1 MLSTRID
8 YMSTNKLSPL
18 QAIRQFCVVCN
29 GEIKGG
35 KKYDC
40 LCTTCTFYPW
50 KEGKGVYEDTD
61 SIPEEHKQYVES
73 LGDDKVKKSRK
84 GRVMSEEHKAK
95 LAATKKLY
103 WENRRNG
110 VPN

>member
-1 MLSTRID
+1 
-8 YMSTNKLSPL
+8 MSTNKLSPL

-40 LCTTCTFYPW
+40 LCTMCTFYPW
-50 KEGKGVYEDTD
+50 KEGKGIYEDTD